1 MHASHISKSTYIR
14 VIHTD
19 TKEVLTK
26 LSHAV
31 ALDAEVPEAAVRGG
45 GEVVQVAD
53 GVVVHHEGLGL
64 GRHDGRQCHQAWRRR
79 RRRREGQGALT
90 DKGGLLVSFL
100 GFIRGLNLLLVA
112 STSCKCRAIHAVHAS
127 AGGWKGGR
135 LSFAT
140 KRYISIFSISNC
152 DLCFGILDSQP
163 RRQGENGFLNSVSYS
178 ESAVQEKPQR
188 VGSLAKLN
196 LKRNYLKQNRKKVII
211 HWSSILE
218 AATSEKR
225 YEFC

>member
-1 MHASHISKSTYIR
+1 MPPGL
-14 VIHTD
+14 
-19 TKEVLTK
+19 E
-26 LSHAV
+26 
-31 ALDAEVPEAAVRGG
+31 EEEEEEGG
-45 GEVVQVAD
+45 SRSA
-53 GVVVHHEGLGL
+53 H
-64 GRHDGRQCHQAWRRR
+64 
-79 RRRREGQGALT
+79 GQR
-90 DKGGLLVSFL
+90 
-100 GFIRGLNLLLVA
+100 GFIGLILRIYSRLKSLTRGFHLMQVQSYTRCAYFRRWMERWTLIICN
-112 STSCKCRAIHAVHAS
+112 KEI
-127 AGGWKGGR
+127 
-135 LSFAT
+135 
-140 KRYISIFSISNC
+140 ISIFSISHC